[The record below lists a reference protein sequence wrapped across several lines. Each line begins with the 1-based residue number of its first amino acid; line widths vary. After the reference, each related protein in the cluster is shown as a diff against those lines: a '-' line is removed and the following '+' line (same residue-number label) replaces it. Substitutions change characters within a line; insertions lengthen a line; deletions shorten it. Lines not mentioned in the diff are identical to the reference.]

1 MVRCW
6 GASCENADRVRRG
19 IRLPSGGAGERLS
32 KPLAACGGGR
42 KKTREPRQRAQNAIM
57 RRDEVQRE
65 TGLCRSTIYKR
76 MKEGTF
82 PALLKIGR
90 GSSGWRVADVEAF

>member
-1 MVRCW
+1 
-6 GASCENADRVRRG
+6 
-19 IRLPSGGAGERLS
+19 
-32 KPLAACGGGR
+32 
-42 KKTREPRQRAQNAIM
+42 M